1 LRNLELY
8 SSLAVKRHL
17 SLFKWRVGNMR
28 WQYLPSFLFLPK
40 GEVTLGFS
48 AVNPFLKK
56 DTGKETVSGENR
68 ELLLF

>member
-1 LRNLELY
+1 
-8 SSLAVKRHL
+8 
-17 SLFKWRVGNMR
+17 MR